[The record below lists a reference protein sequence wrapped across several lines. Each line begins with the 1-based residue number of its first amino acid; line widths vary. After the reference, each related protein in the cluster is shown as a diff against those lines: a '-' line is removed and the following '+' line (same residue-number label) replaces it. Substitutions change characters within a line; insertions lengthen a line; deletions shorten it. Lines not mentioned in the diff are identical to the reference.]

1 LSPGGLFCQWLPL
14 YQLTREEFEII
25 ARTFLTAFPHV
36 TLWRN
41 DFYPNRPVLG
51 LVGARH
57 PVSMDLEGIGRRL
70 AALPAWSRDSLL
82 GAPRSIGMLY
92 VGDLSAVP
100 ELFARAALNRD
111 ERPVIEF
118 IAPRLTRMNA
128 LGDKDWLRGEALA
141 EYTDAL
147 TARLQGRAEP
157 ALPATLE
164 MAQARRAGAA
174 LFRYAVAATSGDS
187 AQAGSLMQEVSRLVP
202 DVIAGVEL
210 EGAGL
215 DLAEV
220 RRNLGRLQSEQER
233 LRQQLQSMEQR
244 LRPASPSGER
254 R

>member
-1 LSPGGLFCQWLPL
+1 
-14 YQLTREEFEII
+14 
-25 ARTFLTAFPHV
+25 
-36 TLWRN
+36 
-41 DFYPNRPVLG
+41 
-51 LVGARH
+51 
-57 PVSMDLEGIGRRL
+57 
-70 AALPAWSRDSLL
+70 
-82 GAPRSIGMLY
+82 
-92 VGDLSAVP
+92 
-100 ELFARAALNRD
+100 
-111 ERPVIEF
+111 
-118 IAPRLTRMNA
+118 
-128 LGDKDWLRGEALA
+128 
-141 EYTDAL
+141 
-147 TARLQGRAEP
+147 
-157 ALPATLE
+157 
-164 MAQARRAGAA
+164 